1 MLDGPRAAASKS
13 IGISHATSSHRS
25 RGFIVTNIGE
35 IEVQVK
41 IVKVKHRVIEHNLPY
56 VMCHAIVI
64 ACILYT
70 MPTLNYVV
78 KRINLDGISLF
89 ETFTNKKIEQNKY
102 LSLTFGSYF
111 QVTNRLGNNSP
122 SERTQ
127 SFSVF
132 HHLRTADLITSLKK
146 KV

>member
-1 MLDGPRAAASKS
+1 MIYAGRATSRSFKI

-89 ETFTNKKIEQNKY
+89 ETFTNKK
-102 LSLTFGSYF
+102 
-111 QVTNRLGNNSP
+111 NR
-122 SERTQ
+122 T
-127 SFSVF
+127 
-132 HHLRTADLITSLKK
+132 K
-146 KV
+146 